1 MWMMVMF
8 DLPVGTEAERKGAHD
23 FREGL
28 KDIGF
33 VMAQYSVY
41 LKHTSGQAE
50 CDALMH
56 RVHGLLPEGGR
67 VYIHCL
73 TDKQYEKIVR
83 FERKKRQDGFKN
95 PEQYELF

>member
-8 DLPVGTEAERKGAHD
+8 DLPVGTSKERKGACD

-28 KDIGF
+28 KTLGF
-33 VMAQYSVY
+33 VMAQFSVY
-41 LKHTSGQAE
+41 LKHTSGQSE
-50 CDALMH
+50 CDTLVA
-56 RVHGLLPEGGR
+56 RVQRLLPEGGR

-73 TDKQYEKIVR
+73 SDKQYEKIVR
-83 FERKKRQDGFKN
+83 FEHRRTQVALKN